1 MQLAVKSCLQCLA
14 SYCRAHLGPHNDS
27 PALKKHQLTESTTH
41 LQDLV
46 CAVHREPLKV
56 YCRTDQRCVCLLCTM
71 DQHKHHDT
79 VSAVAECAERQKS
92 AQTNFQ
98 KWIQEREKKLLDTK
112 QEEHLLTHAA
122 RTAVEESE
130 RLFADIIH
138 SIEGQRSRVK
148 ELILCEERKALVPV
162 KSLQERLEQEI
173 TQLRGRD
180 AELQKLAQ
188 MEDPISFL
196 QRWRFLSTDPGP
208 CIVPGVTAVPNLS
221 FQFVSKAVS
230 ELRDQLETVCQ
241 DKFDKLSEKVSRVN
255 KVSAPPSRKHRTR
268 AESPSTST
276 SRTELRK
283 LRSGE
288 TGNGCGPRATKV
300 QILESP
306 ESLPEPR
313 TREEF
318 LKYACELTLDPN
330 TAHAQLLLSDRDRE
344 KSAQTNFQKW
354 IQEREKKLLDTR
366 QEEHLLT
373 HTARTA
379 VEESERL
386 FADIIHSIE
395 GQRSRVKELI
405 LCEERKALVPV
416 KSLQERLEQEITQLR
431 GSDAELQKL
440 AQMED
445 PICFLQRWR
454 VLSTDPG
461 PCIVPGV
468 TADPNLSFQFVS
480 KAVSELRDRL
490 ETVCQDKFDKLSEKV
505 SRVNE
510 VSAPPSRKH
519 RTRAESPSTS
529 TSGTELRQLRSG
541 ATGNGCGPRATKVQ
555 ILASPKSLP
564 EPRTRE
570 EFLKYACEL
579 TLDPNTAHA
588 QLLLSDRNREA
599 KWVKEK
605 QRYPN
610 GPERFDKC
618 QVLCSEALSGR
629 RCYWEVEVRG
639 NKAEIAVTYEGIKKK
654 AEVYRV

>member
-1 MQLAVKSCLQCLA
+1 MAESSIQPSESRPVLGRNGVLANLVECRPGLEPGPVWCDVCPKGMQLAVKSCLQCLA
-14 SYCRAHLGPHNDS
+14 SYCEAHLGPHNES
-27 PALKKHQLTESTTH
+27 SALKKHQLTESTTH

-56 YCRTDQRCVCLLCTM
+56 YCRTDQRCVCLLCVM
-71 DQHKHHDT
+71 DKHKHHVT
-79 VSAVAECAERQKS
+79 VSAVAERAERQ
-92 AQTNFQ
+92 
-98 KWIQEREKKLLDTK
+98 
-112 QEEHLLTHAA
+112 
-122 RTAVEESE
+122 
-130 RLFADIIH
+130 
-138 SIEGQRSRVK
+138 
-148 ELILCEERKALVPV
+148 
-162 KSLQERLEQEI
+162 
-173 TQLRGRD
+173 
-180 AELQKLAQ
+180 
-188 MEDPISFL
+188 
-196 QRWRFLSTDPGP
+196 
-208 CIVPGVTAVPNLS
+208 
-221 FQFVSKAVS
+221 
-230 ELRDQLETVCQ
+230 
-241 DKFDKLSEKVSRVN
+241 
-255 KVSAPPSRKHRTR
+255 
-268 AESPSTST
+268 
-276 SRTELRK
+276 
-283 LRSGE
+283 
-288 TGNGCGPRATKV
+288 
-300 QILESP
+300 
-306 ESLPEPR
+306 
-313 TREEF
+313 
-318 LKYACELTLDPN
+318 
-330 TAHAQLLLSDRDRE
+330 

-373 HTARTA
+373 HAARTA

-454 VLSTDPG
+454 FLSTDPG

-480 KAVSELRDRL
+480 KAVSELRDQL
-490 ETVCQDKFDKLSEKV
+490 ETVCQDKFDKLSEEV

-510 VSAPPSRKH
+510 VSAPPSRRH

-541 ATGNGCGPRATKVQ
+541 ETGNGCGPRATKVQ
-555 ILASPKSLP
+555 ILESPESLP

-579 TLDPNTAHA
+579 TLDPDTAHA
-588 QLLLSDRNREA
+588 QLLLSDRDREA
-599 KWVKEK
+599 TWVKEK

-639 NKAEIAVTYEGIKKK
+639 NKAEIAVTYEGIKRKGRGRGASFGGNDK
-654 AEVYRV
+654 SWSLDCINGAYSICHNNHATNLAVPYCCTGDPGTPYKVGVYLDHPAGTLSFYSVSDMSLIHRVETKFTEPVYAGFWIGEQCSVKLMALAHHRNVPRCPWL

>member
-1 MQLAVKSCLQCLA
+1 MKLPPQKPNKNCLPFSWCVDKMTDSSIPVEQDELSCPVCLDLFNNPVTVPCGHSFCMNCIRRCWDREDGTGIYHCPQCQQTFQSRPVLGKNIVLANLVEEKNQCGPGPGPGPGLGPGTGLGLGPGTEFGLGLEPVWCDVCPKGMQLAVKSCLQCLA
-14 SYCRAHLGPHNDS
+14 SYCKAHLGPHNES
-27 PALKKHQLTESTTH
+27 SALKKHQLTESTTH

-56 YCRTDQRCVCLLCTM
+56 YCRTDQRCFCLLCTM

-98 KWIQEREKKLLDTK
+98 KWIQEREKKLLDTR
-112 QEEHLLTHAA
+112 QAEHLLTHAA

-208 CIVPGVTAVPNLS
+208 CIVPGVTAVPNHS
-221 FQFVSKAVS
+221 FEFVSKAVS
-230 ELRDQLETVCQ
+230 ELKDQMETVCQ
-241 DKFDKLSEKVSRVN
+241 DKFDKLLEKVSRVN

-344 KSAQTNFQKW
+344 V
-354 IQEREKKLLDTR
+354 RR
-366 QEEHLLT
+366 
-373 HTARTA
+373 
-379 VEESERL
+379 
-386 FADIIHSIE
+386 
-395 GQRSRVKELI
+395 
-405 LCEERKALVPV
+405 
-416 KSLQERLEQEITQLR
+416 
-431 GSDAELQKL
+431 
-440 AQMED
+440 
-445 PICFLQRWR
+445 
-454 VLSTDPG
+454 
-461 PCIVPGV
+461 
-468 TADPNLSFQFVS
+468 
-480 KAVSELRDRL
+480 
-490 ETVCQDKFDKLSEKV
+490 
-505 SRVNE
+505 
-510 VSAPPSRKH
+510 
-519 RTRAESPSTS
+519 
-529 TSGTELRQLRSG
+529 
-541 ATGNGCGPRATKVQ
+541 
-555 ILASPKSLP
+555 
-564 EPRTRE
+564 
-570 EFLKYACEL
+570 
-579 TLDPNTAHA
+579 
-588 QLLLSDRNREA
+588 
-599 KWVKEK
+599 VKEK

-610 GPERFDKC
+610 SPEGFDFNC
-618 QVLCSEALSGR
+618 QVLCRQALSGR
-629 RCYWEVEVRG
+629 RCYWEAEVKG
-639 NKAEIAVTYEGIKKK
+639 NKAEIAVAYKGIKRKDGDRSNSFGRNDK
-654 AEVYRV
+654 SWSLCCINGVYSIFHNKNAIRLPVPYCSKVGVYLDHPAGTLSFYSVSDIMSLIHRVETKFTEPVYAGFWIGEQCSVKLMALVHHPNIARRTTL